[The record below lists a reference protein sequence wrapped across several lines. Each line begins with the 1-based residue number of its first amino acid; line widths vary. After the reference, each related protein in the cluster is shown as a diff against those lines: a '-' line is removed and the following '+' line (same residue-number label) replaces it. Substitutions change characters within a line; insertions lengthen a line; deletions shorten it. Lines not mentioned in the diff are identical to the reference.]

1 MPRPSR
7 PARLLAALLVALLV
21 ASRPARPAP
30 GAPAEEASVAAT
42 VAARPGSPSDHTWLF
57 GGKNPIRWDRCDRL
71 TYEINPV
78 KAPKGWKQL
87 VKQALKRTT
96 KASKIKFRYLGR
108 TKAKPTLTST
118 NPVGTD
124 LVIAFLSANQ
134 TDMLAAPTVAG
145 QGGAASDGTRL
156 FDGRVVLN
164 GPQLRKMAN
173 GFGRGPR
180 FGIQGTRGQVAMHEI
195 GHALGLGHAKRKPQV
210 MYSFA
215 TRKPAEW
222 GAGDYKGLRILGKT
236 PSCRGQAEHTP
247 SGRLVSAWLS

>member
-1 MPRPSR
+1 M
-7 PARLLAALLVALLV
+7 
-21 ASRPARPAP
+21 
-30 GAPAEEASVAAT
+30 
-42 VAARPGSPSDHTWLF
+42 
-57 GGKNPIRWDRCDRL
+57 
-71 TYEINPV
+71 
-78 KAPKGWKQL
+78 
-87 VKQALKRTT
+87 KQALKRTT
-96 KASKIKFRYLGR
+96 KASKIKFRYLGK

-118 NPVGTD
+118 NPEGTD

-134 TDMLAAPTVAG
+134 TDMLPAPTVSG

-180 FGIQGTRGQVAMHEI
+180 YGIQGTRGQVAMHEI
-195 GHALGLGHAKRKPQV
+195 AHALGLGHAKNRTQI
-210 MYSFA
+210 MYPFA

-236 PSCRGQAEHTP
+236 PSCRPQAEHTP

>member
-1 MPRPSR
+1 MHRPGR
-7 PARLLAALLVALLV
+7 PALLLAALLIATLL
-21 ASRPARPAP
+21 ASPA
-30 GAPAEEASVAAT
+30 GASHTGDDRAVAAT
-42 VAARPGSPSDHTWLF
+42 VAQRPGSASDHTWLF

-78 KAPKGWKQL
+78 KAPKGWKSL

-96 KASKIKFRYLGR
+96 NASKIRFKYLGK

-124 LVIAFLSANQ
+124 LVIAFLTAKQ
-134 TDMLAAPTVAG
+134 TDMLAGPTVSG
-145 QGGAASDGTRL
+145 QGGAATDGTRL

-164 GPQLRKMAN
+164 GPVLSKMAN
-173 GFGRGPR
+173 GFGQGPR
-180 FGIQGTRGQVAMHEI
+180 FGIQGTRGQVVMHEI
-195 GHALGLGHAKRKPQV
+195 GHALGLGHAKQRTQV
-210 MYSFA
+210 MYSFS

-236 PSCRGQAEHTP
+236 PSCRLQAQHTP
-247 SGRLVSAWLS
+247 DGEVTSAWLS